1 MKAQEKQEHVSPDV
15 LEWAWSVATG
25 LAEGIG
31 TRVTGTPAE
40 RVAANL
46 IAAAYEQWAD
56 NS

>member
-1 MKAQEKQEHVSPDV
+1 MTAQEKQEHVSPDV

-25 LAEGIG
+25 LAEGTG
-31 TRVTGTPAE
+31 SRVTGTPAE